1 MGASSSSS
9 AAKVPPNSSDAR
21 PVPPE
26 YRNPAVYNVY
36 GERLND
42 PNAVSTKNPLLAL
55 KSTQI
60 IDPR

>member
-1 MGASSSSS
+1 MGASSSS
-9 AAKVPPNSSDAR
+9 NSSSKSAPDGC

-42 PNAVSTKNPLLAL
+42 PNAAPSKNPLLAL
-55 KSTQI
+55 KSSEI